1 VWHQHAGQYH
11 LGKSE
16 PAGLDGN
23 PMHHTGAALAREGY
37 VVLCPDALC
46 FEERQAPDLEGMHY
60 ERFVALE
67 YLGAGQCIAWKYILD
82 MRRAIDYLC
91 SRPEVQADRIGCYGH
106 SLGSTCTWLVGPWE
120 PRVKVLVGNC
130 CMPTYAA
137 IRRKRLL
144 HCFPNFIPGLVPFGD
159 VPDIVALI
167 APRAL
172 HLNFGETDAGSPI
185 EEVREGMIT
194 IAAAYQ
200 AAGAPDNF
208 SYFIEEGV
216 GHVLTERMWEKTRE
230 WFARHL

>member
-1 VWHQHAGQYH
+1 
-11 LGKSE
+11 
-16 PAGLDGN
+16 
-23 PMHHTGAALAREGY
+23 
-37 VVLCPDALC
+37 
-46 FEERQAPDLEGMHY
+46 
-60 ERFVALE
+60 
-67 YLGAGQCIAWKYILD
+67 
-82 MRRAIDYLC
+82 
-91 SRPEVQADRIGCYGH
+91 
-106 SLGSTCTWLVGPWE
+106 
-120 PRVKVLVGNC
+120 
-130 CMPTYAA
+130 MPTYAA

-172 HLNFGETDAGSPI
+172 HLNFGETDTGSPI